1 MAMSDAEIIKGL
13 FNSFKPD
20 SPLEPGD
27 ARYVDFQAVRGDDDI
42 RTELGSRILND
53 DENTYQLYSGHRG
66 GGKSTELLRL
76 AKFLEDEGCVVVY
89 FAAATDNSGDL
100 SLQDTQYQDV
110 LLSCTRQ
117 LLEKLSDRADSTPI
131 QNWLSDRLKRLKELA
146 LTEVELEKM
155 TLDVALPQFM
165 KLTAAVRKEPNR
177 REEIRKLVE
186 VNTESLVTALN
197 LFINNARKR
206 GKANENKVVV
216 IADNLDRIVRTQE
229 PDKPSNFE
237 EIFVHRSELMRS
249 LDCHMVYTAP
259 LSLLYSP
266 LSSEL
271 QTIYGKPQILP
282 MVMVTSVDGT
292 VIQEEGIGLLRQAL
306 ARRVRQVWPE
316 LGLVA
321 NGDEGTVGVFESQDI
336 LDLLCLSSGGHLRD
350 LMHMSQD
357 AINRTLKLP
366 VRAQAV
372 KRAITDFR
380 QAYLRSLQE
389 SEWEFLLAV
398 RESKQKQNDDDERYQ
413 ALLAKRCILEYSFF
427 DDDGERV
434 TWYDVHPLIR
444 GSKVFKE
451 RWAVYQQQRAQGDV

>member
-292 VIQEEGIGLLRQAL
+292 VIQEIG
-306 ARRVRQVWPE
+306 
-316 LGLVA
+316 
-321 NGDEGTVGVFESQDI
+321 
-336 LDLLCLSSGGHLRD
+336 
-350 LMHMSQD
+350 
-357 AINRTLKLP
+357 
-366 VRAQAV
+366 RASY
-372 KRAITDFR
+372 R
-380 QAYLRSLQE
+380 
-389 SEWEFLLAV
+389 
-398 RESKQKQNDDDERYQ
+398 
-413 ALLAKRCILEYSFF
+413 
-427 DDDGERV
+427 ERV
-434 TWYDVHPLIR
+434 
-444 GSKVFKE
+444 
-451 RWAVYQQQRAQGDV
+451 

>member
-1 MAMSDAEIIKGL
+1 
-13 FNSFKPD
+13 
-20 SPLEPGD
+20 
-27 ARYVDFQAVRGDDDI
+27 
-42 RTELGSRILND
+42 
-53 DENTYQLYSGHRG
+53 
-66 GGKSTELLRL
+66 
-76 AKFLEDEGCVVVY
+76 
-89 FAAATDNSGDL
+89 
-100 SLQDTQYQDV
+100 
-110 LLSCTRQ
+110 
-117 LLEKLSDRADSTPI
+117 
-131 QNWLSDRLKRLKELA
+131 
-146 LTEVELEKM
+146 M

-197 LFINNARKR
+197 QFINNARRK
-206 GKANENKVVV
+206 GKANANKVVV

-282 MVMVTSVDGT
+282 MVMVASRDGET
-292 VIQEEGIGLLRQAL
+292 VQEEGVELLRKAL
-306 ARRVRQVWPE
+306 AQRVAQTAPE

-321 NGDEGTVGVFESQDI
+321 DDSGEKVGVFESDRV

-357 AINRTLKLP
+357 AINRTQVLP
-366 VRAQAV
+366 VRERAV

-398 RESKQKQNDDDERYQ
+398 RESKEKQNDDDERYQ

-427 DDDGERV
+427 DEDGERV

-451 RWAVYQQQRAQGDV
+451 RWAVYQEQQAQGAV